1 MMAQNKLKS
10 KEKEKCSEIVAFFTL
25 NEMTKKA
32 LKKKY
37 EENKYIDDGL
47 IAMLE
52 EFDNNE

>member
-47 IAMLE
+47 IDMLE
-52 EFDNNE
+52 KFDNDE